1 MFKGM
6 NFKSLF
12 FWFLG
17 AIFFA
22 QMPLG
27 AMFLSENGSKN
38 EEILRTF
45 DIPSE
50 FLNSPLFFEARE
62 EYMTERRQ
70 KYLISRFE
78 GANEF
83 IPTLREM
90 FLKEGVPQEI
100 LFLAMT
106 ESEFSLTARSNKKA
120 VGIWQFM
127 PKTAEIMGLKINKEI
142 DERRDPI
149 KSTAAAIAYL
159 KELKADFGKWYL
171 AAIAYNC
178 GKGRLSRA
186 IISAKSDDINILLD
200 PKKGYIPK
208 ESRQYIKKILSV
220 SMFFRDSGAM
230 GDYEH
235 FLNRGANSSLAS
247 IVVPNKTSIERIA
260 RKMGK
265 SPKELMRYNSQY
277 KGGKTPSARGDYS
290 IYMPYEWLANYLQ
303 RNHKIAQIRSD
314 VDIIDIMQTEEIKLE
329 SSANSDFSEKLK
341 KRLDAA
347 KQEQEQI
354 AQKNLELNN
363 NLQNAPQNTNAKAQK
378 SKIQV
383 FDLDEPINTTPS
395 AFTLNSQNNLLPQ
408 NEAIAKKKPTSKATT
423 SANEALAQFAT
434 PQNTTYKLSAKS
446 SGSAPKN
453 YNHQANSGANSSG
466 ASFSGAKEKSTK
478 YKSYIVKSGDTAFSI
493 ARANNSTPA
502 ELARLNG
509 IADITKISIGQ
520 ELKIPLK

>member
-1 MFKGM
+1 MFKGIK
-6 NFKSLF
+6 FRSLF

-17 AIFFA
+17 VLFLA
-22 QMPLG
+22 QMPLA

-106 ESEFSLTARSNKKA
+106 ESEFSLTAKSNKKA

-247 IVVPNKTSIERIA
+247 IVVPSKTSIERIA
-260 RKMGK
+260 KKMGK
-265 SPKELMRYNSQY
+265 SPKDLMRYNSQY

-290 IYMPYEWLANYLQ
+290 IYMPYEWLASYLQ
-303 RNHKIAQIRSD
+303 RNHKIAQVRSD
-314 VDIIDIMQTEEIKLE
+314 VDIIDIMQTEKIELE
-329 SSANSDFSEKLK
+329 GSTGSDFSEKLK
-341 KRLDAA
+341 KRLEAA
-347 KQEQEQI
+347 KQEQEQEQI
-354 AQKNLELNN
+354 AQN
-363 NLQNAPQNTNAKAQK
+363 K
-378 SKIQV
+378 SKIQN
-383 FDLDEPINTTPS
+383 FDLDKEPINTTPN
-395 AFTLNSQNNLLPQ
+395 AFRQTPQDNLLPQ
-408 NEAIAKKKPTSKATT
+408 NEAIAKKKPANKATT
-423 SANEALAQFAT
+423 SANEALVQFAT
-434 PQNTTYKLSAKS
+434 PQNTTYKISAKS
-446 SGSAPKN
+446 SGTAPKS
-453 YNHQANSGANSSG
+453 YNSSSSQNFQF
-466 ASFSGAKEKSTK
+466 AENSAKHKNIK
-478 YKSYIVKSGDTAFSI
+478 YKIYKVKSGDTAFSI

-502 ELARLNG
+502 ELAQLNG
-509 IADITKISIGQ
+509 IEDITKISIGQ